1 MRNIDK
7 SSLVEL
13 VARLCIEANVKLP
26 EEIHAKL
33 EKSKRTETSELGRH
47 LLGQLLENAKL
58 ALETGLPICQD
69 TGIAV
74 VFVECGNQIH
84 FDFDLTQAINEGV
97 VKGYNDGYLRKSM
110 LVNALNRK
118 NTGDNTP
125 AVIHF
130 EPVIGEILKITVLPK
145 GGGSENAS
153 RIAMLTPAQGKP
165 GIIEFV
171 TDTVRHNGPK
181 SCPPLVL
188 GIGLGGSFEEC
199 AYLSKKALISK
210 TPPEFKELATEIM
223 DSCNKTNIG
232 VNGLG
237 GSTTVLDVKILGT
250 GCHIATIPV
259 AVNVCCHACR
269 HAEGEL

>member
-1 MRNIDK
+1 M
-7 SSLVEL
+7 
-13 VARLCIEANVKLP
+13 
-26 EEIHAKL
+26 
-33 EKSKRTETSELGRH
+33 
-47 LLGQLLENAKL
+47 LENAKL
-58 ALETGLPICQD
+58 AEETGLPICQD

-74 VFVECGNQIH
+74 VFVECGNRVH
-84 FDFDLTQAINEGV
+84 FDFDIIQAINEGV
-97 VKGYNDGYLRKSM
+97 AKGYKDGYLRKSM

-130 EPVIGEILKITVLPK
+130 EPVTGDGLKITVLPK

-153 RIAMLTPAQGKP
+153 RIAMLTPAQGKA

-171 TDTVRHNGPK
+171 TDTVRHNGAK

-199 AYLSKKALISK
+199 AYLSKKALISS
-210 TPPEFKELATEIM
+210 TPPEFEELAKEIL
-223 DSCNKTNIG
+223 DSCNKTGIG

-237 GSTTVLDVKILGT
+237 GSTTVLDVKILAT
-250 GCHIATIPV
+250 GCHIATMPV
-259 AVNVCCHACR
+259 AVNICCHACR

>member
-1 MRNIDK
+1 MRNIERE
-7 SSLVEL
+7 SLVEL
-13 VARLCIEANVKLP
+13 VARLCIEANIKLP
-26 EEIHAKL
+26 EDIHNRL
-33 EKSKRTETSELGRH
+33 QKSLQTETSELGRH

-58 ALETGLPICQD
+58 ARETGLPICQD
-69 TGIAV
+69 TGITV
-74 VFVECGNQIH
+74 VFVECGNQVH
-84 FDFDLTQAINEGV
+84 FDFDIRQAINEGV
-97 VKGYNDGYLRKSM
+97 AKGYKDGYLRKSI
-110 LVNALNRK
+110 LVNAINRK

-130 EPVIGEILKITVLPK
+130 EPVMGETLKITVLPK

-153 RIAMLTPAQGKP
+153 RIAMLTPAQGEA

-188 GIGLGGSFEEC
+188 GVGLGGSFEEC

-210 TPPEFKELATEIM
+210 TSPEFEELAKEIL

-232 VNGLG
+232 VNGMG

-250 GCHIATIPV
+250 GCHIATMPV
-259 AVNVCCHACR
+259 AVNICCHACR

>member
-7 SSLVEL
+7 GKLVDL
-13 VARLCIEANVKLP
+13 VAKLCIEANVKLP
-26 EEIHAKL
+26 EETYTRLKQSL
-33 EKSKRTETSELGRH
+33 TTETSELGRY

-74 VFVECGNQIH
+74 VFVECGNDVQ
-84 FDFDLTQAINEGV
+84 FDFDIRQAINEGV
-97 VKGYNDGYLRKSM
+97 AKGYKDGYLRKSM
-110 LVNALNRK
+110 LVNALDRR
-118 NTGDNTP
+118 NTADNTP

-130 EPVIGEILKITVLPK
+130 EPVTGDKLKITVLPK

-153 RIAMLTPAQGKP
+153 RIAMLTPAQDKA

-171 TDTVRHNGPK
+171 TDTVRHNGAK
-181 SCPPLVL
+181 SCPPLIL
-188 GIGLGGSFEEC
+188 GVGLGGSFEEC
-199 AYLSKKALISK
+199 AYLSKKALISE
-210 TPPEFKELATEIM
+210 TSPEFEGLAKEILE
-223 DSCNKTNIG
+223 SCNKTNIG

-250 GCHIATIPV
+250 GCHIATMPV
-259 AVNVCCHACR
+259 AVNICCHACR